1 MYIQALRKQLFF
13 LFRNYVNPLL
23 ENFPSN
29 LDGAE
34 GDLVM
39 STIKKVQNYSEK
51 SGSSSWWKTF

>member
-39 STIKKVQNYSEK
+39 STIKKYKIILKKVVHLHDREL
-51 SGSSSWWKTF
+51 

>member
-1 MYIQALRKQLFF
+1 LHKKKQLFF